1 MIVALGSYFRPLF
14 EEYWSIL
21 VILWWIFLAD

>member
-1 MIVALGSYFRPLF
+1 MIIAIGSYFRPLL

-21 VILWWIFLAD
+21 VILWWIFFAD